1 MKTLLTA
8 CLILPL
14 LAGPALAAEP
24 PDQHLHLVRTERDV
38 LVHRDVVVIPGR
50 RHREPRVRVEQIVPG
65 KALDLY
71 IAQGPFRIG
80 ERQFLD
86 LIQRS
91 GADPALVQRIEATDR
106 AAAWH
111 GGLTV
116 VAFLGSA
123 LAGALAE
130 LQFGPDPS
138 LVMPAGPNR
147 LAINTAGIAAIAFAI
162 GGIVTGLM
170 WMNDARPKGAPFFHD
185 FSAAEAQAAI
195 DAYNRKL
202 DAERPLRTL

>member
-1 MKTLLTA
+1 MKSLLTA

-14 LAGPALAAEP
+14 LAGPAMAAEAADP
-24 PDQHLHLVRTERDV
+24 HLHLVRTERDV
-38 LVHRDVVVIPGR
+38 LVHRDVLVIPGR
-50 RHREPRVRVEQIVPG
+50 RHRDPRVRVEQIVPG
-65 KALDLY
+65 KALDMY

-80 ERQFLD
+80 ERQFLE

-106 AAAWH
+106 AAMLH
-111 GGLTV
+111 GGLTL
-116 VAFLGSA
+116 VAILGSA
-123 LAGALAE
+123 VAGALAE
-130 LQFGPDPS
+130 FQFGPNAD

-147 LAINTAGIAAIAFAI
+147 LAINTAGIAAVALAI
-162 GGIVTGLM
+162 GGVVTGLM
-170 WMNDARPKGAPFFHD
+170 WMNDTRPKGAPFFHD

-202 DAERPLRTL
+202 DAERPLKSL